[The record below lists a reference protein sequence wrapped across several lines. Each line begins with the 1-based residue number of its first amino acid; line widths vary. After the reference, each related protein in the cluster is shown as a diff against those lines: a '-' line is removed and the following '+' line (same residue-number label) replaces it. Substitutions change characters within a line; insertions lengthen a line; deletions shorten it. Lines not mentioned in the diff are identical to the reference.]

1 MIEERDLLERIKKDD
16 EEAFRQI
23 FDFYIKKVYQ
33 FVYGYLK
40 NTPESEDVTQNIF
53 QKIWEK
59 RNMIDTTKSF
69 GGFLFTIAYRSVID
83 HIRKESAKKQWTKMG
98 IADMEE
104 SVSYLTADSLQ
115 NNHHLESL
123 YQKAL
128 NALSQKRKE
137 VFVLSRHEGM
147 SNKEIAEKLQIS
159 EKTVEN
165 HMTAA
170 LSALKAFFD
179 GSDLVLLLSIIPFFF
194 DK

>member
-1 MIEERDLLERIKKDD
+1 MIDERDLLERMKKGD

-23 FDFYIKKVYQ
+23 FDYYIRKVYQ

-40 NTPESEDVTQNIF
+40 ETTEAEDVTQNVF

-59 RNMIDTTKSF
+59 RAIIDTNKSF

-83 HIRKESAKKQWTKMG
+83 HIRKEASQKKWAKYGVVYT
-98 IADMEE
+98 DET
-104 SVSYLTADSLQ
+104 VSYLTADSLADKHQ
-115 NNHHLESL
+115 LESL
-123 YQKAL
+123 YQKAV

-137 VFVLSRHEGM
+137 VFILSRHEGM
-147 SNKEIAEKLQIS
+147 TNKSIATKLQIS

-170 LSALKAFFD
+170 LSSLKAFFD
-179 GSDLVLLLSIIPFFF
+179 SSEMILIVLILSFLL
-194 DK
+194 

>member
-1 MIEERDLLERIKKDD
+1 MIDEKDLLELLKKDD
-16 EEAFRQI
+16 EEAFRKI
-23 FDFYIKKVYQ
+23 FDFYIRKVYQ

-40 NTPESEDVTQNIF
+40 DTAEAEDVTQNIF
-53 QKIWEK
+53 QRIWEK
-59 RNMIDTTKSF
+59 RAMIDTSKSF

-83 HIRKESAKKQWTKMG
+83 HIRKEATKKQLTKMG
-98 IADMEE
+98 IADNEE
-104 SVSYLTADSLQ
+104 SVSYLTADSLA

-137 VFVLSRHEGM
+137 VFILSRHEGM
-147 SNKEIAEKLQIS
+147 SNKEIAEKLHIS

-170 LSALKAFFD
+170 LSALRTFFT
-179 GSDLVLLLSIIPFFF
+179 SSELVLLIPILKFILS
-194 DK
+194 